1 MLSFSYAEVFASLF
15 VVSEYTRVIN
25 LRNKYK
31 KEQRRPMTKKERAR
45 ERERKE
51 KTNNTKNIIGRVY
64 MRKTTQ
70 SNSGIDHRHM
80 TNKQNKD

>member
-15 VVSEYTRVIN
+15 VVSEYIRVIN

-31 KEQRRPMTKKERAR
+31 KEQRRPMKKKKER